1 MPLNGSVT
9 RYDDNGFSSNAT
21 ATKNVG
27 FAGGVVKA
35 GAGRMI
41 KVIVTTAFVGTS
53 AQLAFYDNAAGTA
66 TGTPLLTIPVASGTV
81 GAIFTV
87 DLPVTAG
94 ISAVNTS
101 LTAGAV
107 TVGYC

>member
-1 MPLNGSVT
+1 MPLNGVVT
-9 RYDDNGFSSNAT
+9 RYDDNGFSSS
-21 ATKNVG
+21 ATKTASVP
-27 FAGGVVKA
+27 FTGGVVKA

-41 KVIVTTAFVGTS
+41 KVVVTTAFVTAGN
-53 AQLAFYDNAAGTA
+53 LAFYDNAAGTA
-66 TGTPLLTIPVASGTV
+66 TGTPLLTIPTAAGTL

-107 TVGYC
+107 TVGTA

>member
-1 MPLNGSVT
+1 MPLNGVVT

-21 ATKNVG
+21 KTANVG
-27 FAGGVVKA
+27 FAGGIVKA
-35 GAGRMI
+35 GAGRLA
-41 KVIVTTAFVGTS
+41 KVIVTTAFVGVS
-53 AQLAFYDNAAGTA
+53 GLLSFYDNAAGTA

-81 GAIFTV
+81 GTIIPV

-107 TVGYC
+107 TVGYS